1 MSKRPAFLV
10 LADDWKCIAKR
21 AWSFRL
27 GALAMVFYGLEVVV
41 PLFSNEM
48 PRNIFAGLSFVVA
61 AGAMWARLVD
71 QSGVK

>member
-27 GALAMVFYGLEVVV
+27 GALATVLSGLEVVV
-41 PLFSNEM
+41 PLFSDAM
-48 PRNIFAGLSFVVA
+48 PRLVFAGLSFAVI
-61 AGAMWARLVD
+61 AGATWSRLVV
-71 QSGVK
+71 QSALK